1 MIFLK
6 CVVLSG
12 IFPDIP
18 ERMPEATCS
27 GDGMLPWLRLI
38 LCFQIE
44 RGVGYMR
51 NRVLALLLC
60 ISLGA
65 GAVPSLAAESE
76 KTASPAATVEAG
88 KSSGTEQAASSVAA
102 AVEAAESSVTETG
115 ETEQAASSVAAAVE
129 AAESSVTETGETEQ
143 AASSVAAA
151 AETAESSVTE
161 TGETE
166 QAVSSAAAALD
177 AWELPDSEAAD
188 TASEPPAAESDDGDL
203 IYIEVEDVAE
213 AIKEIDETAVQL
225 LEKLE
230 HVDKQQLMENL
241 IALQA
246 LLQSEE
252 FRTIINY
259 QEIKDLI
266 QEMLASVIDFAKTD
280 EELCIEVLDKL
291 GIPRVLGTVIME
303 GLAISSLSG
312 DVVRN
317 MSIDEFYKQLELLNS
332 VISKVIQENDVLKAV
347 SSLGLDGGA

>member
-27 GDGMLPWLRLI
+27 GDGMLPCLRLI

-102 AVEAAESSVTETG
+102 AVEA
-115 ETEQAASSVAAAVE
+115 
-129 AAESSVTETGETEQ
+129 
-143 AASSVAAA
+143 
-151 AETAESSVTE
+151 AESSVTE

>member
-1 MIFLK
+1 M
-6 CVVLSG
+6 
-12 IFPDIP
+12 
-18 ERMPEATCS
+18 
-27 GDGMLPWLRLI
+27 
-38 LCFQIE
+38 
-44 RGVGYMR
+44 
-51 NRVLALLLC
+51 
-60 ISLGA
+60 
-65 GAVPSLAAESE
+65 
-76 KTASPAATVEAG
+76 EAG

-102 AVEAAESSVTETG
+102 AAETAESSVTETG
-115 ETEQAASSVAAAVE
+115 ETEQAV
-129 AAESSVTETGETEQ
+129 
-143 AASSVAAA
+143 SSVAAA
-151 AETAESSVTE
+151 AEAAESSVTE

-280 EELCIEVLDKL
+280 DELCIEVLDKL

>member
-1 MIFLK
+1 MTKILKQGMIFLK

-27 GDGMLPWLRLI
+27 GDGMLPCLRLI

-102 AVEAAESSVTETG
+102 AAEAAESSVIETG

-129 AAESSVTETGETEQ
+129 A
-143 AASSVAAA
+143 
-151 AETAESSVTE
+151 AESSVTE

>member
-1 MIFLK
+1 
-6 CVVLSG
+6 
-12 IFPDIP
+12 
-18 ERMPEATCS
+18 
-27 GDGMLPWLRLI
+27 
-38 LCFQIE
+38 
-44 RGVGYMR
+44 MR

-102 AVEAAESSVTETG
+102 AAEAAELSVI
-115 ETEQAASSVAAAVE
+115 
-129 AAESSVTETGETEQ
+129 ETGETEQ

-151 AETAESSVTE
+151 AETAESFVTE

-280 EELCIEVLDKL
+280 DELCIEVLDKL

>member
-102 AVEAAESSVTETG
+102 AAEA
-115 ETEQAASSVAAAVE
+115 
-129 AAESSVTETGETEQ
+129 
-143 AASSVAAA
+143 
-151 AETAESSVTE
+151 AESSVTE

-266 QEMLASVIDFAKTD
+266 QEMLASVIDFAKSD

>member
-1 MIFLK
+1 MIMTKILKQGMIFLK
-6 CVVLSG
+6 SVFVG
-12 IFPDIP
+12 FFPDIP
-18 ERMPEATCS
+18 ERMPEAACS
-27 GDGMLPWLRLI
+27 SESLFPCLRLI

-51 NRVLALLLC
+51 NKILALLLC

-76 KTASPAATVEAG
+76 KTVSPAVTVEDG
-88 KSSGTEQAASSVAA
+88 KSSGTEQSASSTAA
-102 AVEAAESSVTETG
+102 AVEGAESSVAETEA
-115 ETEQAASSVAAAVE
+115 EQAASFVAA
-129 AAESSVTETGETEQ
+129 S
-143 AASSVAAA
+143 
-151 AETAESSVTE
+151 
-161 TGETE
+161 
-166 QAVSSAAAALD
+166 LD
-177 AWELPDSEAAD
+177 AGELPDSKAANNEAADSEATESEATESEAAD
-188 TASEPPAAESDDGDL
+188 TASEPPAAESDDGEL
-203 IYIEVEDVAE
+203 VYVEAEDVAE
-213 AIKEIDETAVQL
+213 AIKEIDETVVQL

-230 HVDKQQLMENL
+230 HVDKKQLMENL
-241 IALQA
+241 NALQV

-252 FRTIINY
+252 FRKIINY

-266 QEMLASVIDFAKTD
+266 QEMLASVIDFAKND
-280 EELCIEVLDKL
+280 EELCIEVLEEM

-317 MSIDEFYKQLELLNS
+317 LSIDEFYKQLELFNS